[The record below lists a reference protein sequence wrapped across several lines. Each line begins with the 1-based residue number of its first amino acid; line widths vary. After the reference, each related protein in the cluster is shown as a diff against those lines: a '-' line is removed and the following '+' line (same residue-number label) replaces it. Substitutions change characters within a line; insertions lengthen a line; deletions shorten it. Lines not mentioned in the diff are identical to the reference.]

1 MLAFSGEEIYHFC
14 FVFTLYSRAN
24 LKDKPPRV
32 RSYSEGRFNGGFLR
46 YDLEGLY
53 LEGACTWRGLFSEF
67 YGIFS
72 RQGET
77 WSSKT

>member
-1 MLAFSGEEIYHFC
+1 MLACCGEEIYHFC

-24 LKDKPPRV
+24 FKDKPPRV
-32 RSYSEGRFNGGFLR
+32 RLYSEGRFNGGLLR
-46 YDLEGLY
+46 YDLRGLIFG
-53 LEGACTWRGLFSEF
+53 GACTWRGLFPEF